1 MKSNEFDDLVRQSF
15 DNARLPYNPENW
27 QKMSATLN
35 EKKGGRKRFFLFPLA
50 AIAASVTAAA
60 IGIATWVNKPDNNT
74 TIAAKKTTTTESVR
88 NTTAVPKANAQVV
101 NNSIDE
107 PIVATPN
114 KPFASQNDAI
124 TPVPD
129 RLPAPLPPVVKQAPI
144 LAQATPEPPVTP
156 KANPPVVASVVKEK
170 KEMPSL
176 AAINSSNYYYDHL
189 TPIKK
194 EKKQYISMAG
204 GLNYGTL
211 AGGYVMGVAA
221 GTKISERFYI
231 ESDVAFVGNM
241 AGEKTKQ
248 SFVSQSG
255 SSYGRSSAY
264 SASAPTTTVQLQRY
278 YNIYYAQFTPT
289 LGYKLA
295 PKVSVGLG
303 ADVQRLLVND
313 KLVTETARPE
323 DSRQLPSYDMGLV
336 GKTEYNLTKEIKASM
351 YYRKGM
357 NQSLSG
363 SKYLDRDYMQ
373 VQLKFIIF
381 NK

>member
-15 DNARLPYNPENW
+15 DNARLPYNQENW
-27 QKMSATLN
+27 QKLSAALD
-35 EKKGGRKRFFLFPLA
+35 EKKGGKKRYFLFPIA
-50 AIAASVTAAA
+50 AIAASVTAMA
-60 IGIATWVNKPDNNT
+60 IGVVTWVNKPDNNT
-74 TIAAKKTTTTESVR
+74 PVAAKKTPVTEPVRRNTPVQKANTTTGI
-88 NTTAVPKANAQVV
+88 
-101 NNSIDE
+101 NNVGE
-107 PIVATPN
+107 PIVAAPN
-114 KPFASQNDAI
+114 KPALQQNNVVVP
-124 TPVPD
+124 TPERIPT
-129 RLPAPLPPVVKQAPI
+129 PLPPVVKESPV
-144 LAQATPEPPVTP
+144 LVQATPEPPVTP
-156 KANPPVVASVVKEK
+156 KANTPVVASVVKEK
-170 KEMPSL
+170 NDMPSI

-189 TPIKK
+189 TPVKK
-194 EKKQYISMAG
+194 EKKQYISMGG

-211 AGGYVMGVAA
+211 SGGYVMGVAA

-255 SSYGRSSAY
+255 SSYGKSSSY
-264 SASAPTTTVQLQRY
+264 SAAAPTTTVQLQRY

-303 ADVQRLLVND
+303 ADVQRLLVNE

-323 DSRQLPSYDMGLV
+323 DSRQLPVYDMGLV

-351 YYRKGM
+351 YYRKAM

-363 SKYLDRDYMQ
+363 SKYLDRDYLQ